1 MRKTLFVLTGCFALL
16 AHAQQVAVVTSNVR
30 VPGIDEPGFYP
41 QLSQDGHRLVYSSG
55 EAQGLKLYDFDS
67 HKVTAISD
75 DNGAGLGAKFGP
87 DGNVYYV
94 TQALGDGNLVYR
106 TGHCYNVAQGSSQVV
121 LEAQH
126 GAMRAVTGRGGVA
139 IKGSK
144 RSYSSSRNLG
154 TSVYTEGSKVYI
166 TTAGKTVA
174 YSPVESW
181 AGYIW
186 PSLSPDGKKVAFVA
200 AEKGVVVIDLNGKV
214 LAMLGKYQMPA
225 WYDNDY
231 LVAQNAHDDGHQFT
245 SSQIMLLKAD
255 GTCKQALTASTSM
268 TMQPCSAAGRIV
280 YTTVDGLLYEMT
292 IAINP
297 QNTASR

>member
-1 MRKTLFVLTGCFALL
+1 MKRLFFVLAVCLALV
-16 AHAQQVAVVTSNVR
+16 AHGQVAVVTSNER

-41 QLSQDGHRLVYSSG
+41 QLSQDGRRLVYSSG
-55 EAQGLKLYDFDS
+55 EAQGLRLYDFDS
-67 HKVTAISD
+67 HRSTTISD
-75 DNGAGLGAKFGP
+75 GNGAGLGAKFGP

-94 TQALGDGNLVYR
+94 TQALGAGNLVYR
-106 TGHCYNVAQGSSQVV
+106 TGHCYNVAQHTSRVV

-126 GAMRAVTGRGGVA
+126 GAVRAVAGRGGVA
-139 IKGSK
+139 IRGSK
-144 RSYSSSRNLG
+144 RSYASSRNMG
-154 TSVYTEGSKVYI
+154 TSVYTEGAKVYI

-200 AEKGVVVIDLNGKV
+200 AEKGVVVIDLTGRV

-225 WYDNDY
+225 WYNNDY
-231 LVAQNAHDDGHQFT
+231 IVAQNAHDDGHQFT

-268 TMQPCSAAGRIV
+268 TMQPASAAGRIV
-280 YTTVDGLLYEMT
+280 YTTIDGLLYEMT

-297 QNTASR
+297 QNSASR